1 MHTKFVES
9 ENYIQ
14 LNQML
19 AVNDFANHLIYE
31 R

>member
-14 LNQML
+14 SSQML
-19 AVNDFANHLIYE
+19 AINDFVNHLIYE
-31 R
+31 Q